1 MWHSSLLQHSQT
13 PPPPQTRKEVLR
25 VVIVVVWLCSSA
37 YKTVSVSSCN
47 VHTHIHHHGCIPNS
61 CNYFPV
67 HVYKPQRNSMS
78 VRNKNSIWK
87 KIKNIYIFKRE
98 KKWHTVQHIKC
109 MSKTLLGIK
118 HWRNE
123 TSICTEL
130 GSFDNHFLSFL
141 LTKNISPMKE
151 FVIFFSGK
159 YREKSRLPH
168 FEGRG
173 KRSINRNTP
182 K

>member
-1 MWHSSLLQHSQT
+1 MWHSSLLQHGQT

-87 KIKNIYIFKRE
+87 KLKIYIFFKER
-98 KKWHTVQHIKC
+98 KNVTKCNTVQHNKC
-109 MSKTLLGIK
+109 MSKTLLGVK

-123 TSICTEL
+123 SSICTEL
-130 GSFDNHFLSFL
+130 GSFDNHCLPLPAYKKYIPYEKIRYFFLANIEKNHVSPT
-141 LTKNISPMKE
+141 LT
-151 FVIFFSGK
+151 
-159 YREKSRLPH
+159 R
-168 FEGRG
+168 GR
-173 KRSINRNTP
+173 K
-182 K
+182 KHK

>member
-1 MWHSSLLQHSQT
+1 MWHSSLLQHGQT

-98 KKWHTVQHIKC
+98 REKNVTECNTVQHNKC
-109 MSKTLLGIK
+109 MSKTLLGVK

-141 LTKNISPMKE
+141 LTKNLSPMKE
-151 FVIFFSGK
+151 FVIFFLANI
-159 YREKSRLPH
+159 EKNHVSPTLR
-168 FEGRG
+168 RG
-173 KRSINRNTP
+173 KEA
-182 K
+182 